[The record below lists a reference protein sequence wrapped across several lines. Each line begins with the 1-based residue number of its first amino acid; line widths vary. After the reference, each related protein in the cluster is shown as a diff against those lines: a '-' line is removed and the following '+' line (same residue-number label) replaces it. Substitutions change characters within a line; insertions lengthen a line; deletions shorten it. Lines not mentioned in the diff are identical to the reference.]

1 MYQIFMNSNDF
12 FFISFRFF
20 FLHSRKYKE
29 IKTKYFN
36 EKS

>member
-1 MYQIFMNSNDF
+1 MNSNDF

-20 FLHSRKYKE
+20 LHLRKYKE